1 VTVPPY
7 VQKVFN
13 SARPPV
19 SPEERLWRERAARMT
34 LDALGQ
40 TNLTTKH
47 VRHNEAVKY
56 ARRWFRGVYEDHPN
70 VKETDSPT
78 ATFDAGGLIG
88 FKQIRDAVLAIE
100 PHLYPEKDAPL
111 EEETE

>member
-1 VTVPPY
+1 
-7 VQKVFN
+7 
-13 SARPPV
+13 
-19 SPEERLWRERAARMT
+19 MT

-56 ARRWFRGVYEDHPN
+56 ARRWFRGIYEDHVD

-78 ATFDAGGLIG
+78 ATFDAAGLIG
-88 FKQIRDAVLAIE
+88 FEQIRDAVLAIE
-100 PHLYPEKDAPL
+100 PLLFPEKDAHL
-111 EEETE
+111 EEETG